1 MERPTINK
9 PNAMVVIYNYKDRL
23 GDFKLSTNENAV
35 FEVDQIILNSLS
47 LRSVSTQKSKSNPA
61 GAFEFRLAPLKNWVT
76 AITPGSWCVI
86 LMSNGLLNDSA
97 KYGSID
103 DESSKQATAE
113 GDTPPERTNSK
124 VDERSFKMLG
134 RIESVRAVANVNQT
148 TGATETEYIVTG
160 SDWGT
165 VFNSTFYVDPISR
178 TPGDQKAPVGM
189 AERFGYI
196 DYLRRAVGYEVP
208 TLGKDA
214 DAGVNNA
221 ALKKAKSEGSKSS
234 VNNQVDFL
242 KNGSQGKP
250 IDPTTTAG
258 EEEQSTRQV
267 SKDQKPKLP
276 SALDNIGFILSLW
289 GRSDPNTSAIT
300 EKSGIVVKSQQIF
313 RMPDELVRYMGFKD
327 AAGTPSGV
335 ISQVLKQ
342 VGGKLKDKTKETGFM
357 DVYTNKD
364 DSAGIIDFG
373 TILGEHSIWQIITAN
388 SNELINE
395 CIADIRFESGKPS
408 LALYTRV
415 RPFAINPMDVIKK
428 DTNAVGDNGQG
439 GAGQKELVDP
449 YISLYKNVRIKR
461 IASKNVIMCSYG
473 TNWRDRVNFIE
484 VNIARTI
491 FQEAWAQDVKLQSQ
505 FVDESSIGRDGLLP
519 MIRGTTYVPAV
530 DQAANPLG
538 TSAYKYALKEWYF
551 NTHKMF
557 NGTLN
562 LVGQDQY
569 IQVGDNIM
577 VESKVLNKN
586 FNINAAQ
593 KTQAATVKTYMMAHV
608 ESVTHQTQ
616 VDANG
621 SRVFTT
627 SINFVRG
634 IITDV
639 NGNIIVSD
647 NHVGALDQDTSLVSP
662 SAERNAKETISTSGP
677 MDPDRQQYPLKR
689 GDTDFNEE

>member
-1 MERPTINK
+1 
-9 PNAMVVIYNYKDRL
+9 MVVIYNYKDRL
-23 GDFKLSTNENAV
+23 GDFKLSTTENSV
-35 FEVDQIILNSLS
+35 FEVEQIILNSLS

-103 DESSKQATAE
+103 DEANKQASNGTDSSGENA
-113 GDTPPERTNSK
+113 PAPERTNSK

-178 TPGDQKAPVGM
+178 TPGDGKAPVGM

-196 DYLRRAVGYEVP
+196 DYLRRAVGYEVS

-221 ALKKAKSEGSKSS
+221 ALKKAKTADSKSS

-250 IDPTTTAG
+250 VAPADAAA
-258 EEEQSTRQV
+258 EDEQSTRQV

-300 EKSGIVVKSQQIF
+300 EKSGIVVKSQQVF

-327 AAGTPSGV
+327 AAGNPSGV
-335 ISQVLKQ
+335 ISQVLTQ
-342 VGGKLKDKTKETGFM
+342 IGGKLT
-357 DVYTNKD
+357 DVDTYANKD
-364 DSAGIIDFG
+364 DSAGIVDFG
-373 TILGEHSIWQIITAN
+373 TILGEHSIWQVLTSN

-395 CIADIRFESGKPS
+395 MIPEIRFDKGKPT

-415 RPFAINPMDVIKK
+415 RPFTINSTDNLKK
-428 DTNAVGDNGQG
+428 DTYAVGDG
-439 GAGQKELVDP
+439 GVGEDQKGLVDP
-449 YISLYKNVRIKR
+449 YISLYKNVRKKR
-461 IASKNVIMCSYG
+461 IASKNVIMSSYG

-491 FQEAWAQDVKLQSQ
+491 FQEAWAQEVKLQSQ
-505 FVDESSIGRDGLLP
+505 FVDEMSIGRDGLLP

-530 DQAANPLG
+530 EGAANPKG
-538 TSAYKYALKEWYF
+538 TSAYKYVLKEWYF

-562 LVGQDQY
+562 LIGQDQY

-577 VESKVLNKN
+577 VEAKVLNKN
-586 FNINAAQ
+586 YNNNAAQ
-593 KTQAATVKTYMMAHV
+593 RTQAATVKSYMLAHV
-608 ESVTHQTQ
+608 ESITHQCQ
-616 VDANG
+616 VDGNG

-639 NGNIIVSD
+639 NGNIIVSGG
-647 NHVGALDQDTSLVSP
+647 HVGGVDQDSSLVSP
-662 SAERNAKETISTSGP
+662 SGERNARETISTSAE
-677 MDPDRQQYPLKR
+677 MDPDRQQYPLRK
-689 GDTDFNEE
+689 GDAEFDEE